1 MEKTAMQMQTLL
13 HIYINIIYDE
23 NTLSLYDTFIPKKIL
38 SLRKNFIFL
47 IAFQV
52 YSIYFF
58 NLIFFENLQVFDA
71 EDVNKKTKIYCVYKY
86 FQIFLF

>member
-47 IAFQV
+47 IAF
-52 YSIYFF
+52 
-58 NLIFFENLQVFDA
+58 
-71 EDVNKKTKIYCVYKY
+71 
-86 FQIFLF
+86 